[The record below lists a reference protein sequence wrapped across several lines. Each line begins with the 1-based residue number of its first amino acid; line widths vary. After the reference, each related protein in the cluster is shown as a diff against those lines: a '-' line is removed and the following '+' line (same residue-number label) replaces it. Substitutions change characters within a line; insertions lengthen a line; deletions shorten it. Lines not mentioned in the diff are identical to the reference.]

1 MSGDLPRLE
10 PLPRAGL
17 PGWVEPLLDPRAF
30 WSGRAWYD
38 TTLAHALPADAEP
51 CAARGSAVAVPLL
64 QLGGALR
71 SLTTPYTQDWRPLAT
86 PELDEAGWHDAGQG
100 FGTLLRRRRP
110 VILEAI
116 DPAGAWLAPFLAGL
130 RASGIRAARFDHV
143 GVWRETLSEGQGWED
158 YLVAR
163 PSTLRH
169 TVERKG
175 KRAVRETRFSLIA
188 APGAALEAGIAA
200 FHAVRAG
207 SWKPEEPFP
216 DFDAALMRAAAD
228 AGALRL
234 GVLTRA
240 ADDAPLAAQYWILDQ
255 DGRRAIVPKL
265 FHLEAAR
272 AASPGTVLTA
282 MMVRHLITEER
293 VRTLDFGR
301 GDDAYKAHW
310 VSERVQLIGLVLADP
325 RHPAGL
331 AALVRQ
337 AAGALVRRL
346 RRLARPSAGANQVF
360 TACVLE
366 PLILSTPTPGPSHP

>member
-1 MSGDLPRLE
+1 MSGDAPRFE

-17 PGWVEPLLDPRAF
+17 PGWAETLLDPGAF
-30 WSGRAWYD
+30 WSGRCWYD

-51 CAARGSAVAVPLL
+51 LAARSGAVAVPLL
-64 QLGGALR
+64 RTGGVMS
-71 SLTTPYTQDWRPLAT
+71 SLTTPYTQDWRPLG
-86 PELDEAGWHDAGQG
+86 PPDLDEAGWHDAGRG
-100 FGTLLRRRRP
+100 FGTLLRFRPP

-116 DPAGAWLAPFLAGL
+116 DAAGAWLAPFLAGL

-143 GVWRETLSEGQGWED
+143 GVWRETLPEGHGWQD
-158 YLVAR
+158 YLAGC
-163 PSTLRH
+163 PSALRH

-175 KRAVRETRFSLIA
+175 KRAARETRFRLIA

-207 SWKPEEPFP
+207 SWKPDEPFP
-216 DFDAALMRAAAD
+216 EFDAALMRAAAE

-240 ADDAPLAAQYWILDQ
+240 ADDTPLAAQYWILDQ
-255 DGRRAIVPKL
+255 GGARAIVPKL

-282 MMVRHLITEER
+282 MMLRHLLTEDR

-310 VSERVQLIGLVLADP
+310 VSGRVQLIGLVLADP

-337 AAGALVRRL
+337 AAGALARRL
-346 RRLARPSAGANQVF
+346 RS
-360 TACVLE
+360 VL
-366 PLILSTPTPGPSHP
+366 GR

>member
-1 MSGDLPRLE
+1 MAPPRFE

-17 PGWVEPLLDPRAF
+17 PGWAEPLLDPRAF
-30 WSGRAWYD
+30 WSGRIWYD
-38 TTLAHALPADAEP
+38 TTLAHALPEEAEAG
-51 CAARGSAVAVPLL
+51 AARAGAVAVPLL
-64 QLGGALR
+64 RLGGALR
-71 SLTTPYTQDWRPLAT
+71 SLTTPYTQDWRPLA
-86 PELDEAGWHDAGQG
+86 PAGLDGAGWHEAGQG
-100 FGTLLRRRRP
+100 FGALLRRRRP
-110 VILEAI
+110 VLLEAI
-116 DPAGAWLAPFLAGL
+116 DPAGAWLDPFLAGL
-130 RASGIRAARFDHV
+130 REAGIRAARFDHV
-143 GVWRETLSEGQGWED
+143 GVWRETLPDGRGWED
-158 YLVAR
+158 YLAGC
-163 PSTLRH
+163 PSALRH

-175 KRAVRETRFSLIA
+175 KRAARETRFRLIA

-207 SWKPEEPFP
+207 SWKPDEPFP
-216 DFDAALMRAAAD
+216 AFDAALMRAAAE

-255 DGRRAIVPKL
+255 GGARATVPKL

-282 MMVRHLITEER
+282 MMVRHLITEEG

-331 AALVRQ
+331 AALARQ

-346 RRLARPSAGANQVF
+346 RGA
-360 TACVLE
+360 L
-366 PLILSTPTPGPSHP
+366 GR